1 MRTSARAALLAAA
14 MNFTPA
20 VPVDIFR
27 FLRVP
32 AIVLTIRQLRGR
44 LCTDVH
50 RRPGPAE
57 RRVAGRRR

>member
-14 MNFTPA
+14 MNFAPA

-32 AIVLTIRQLRGR
+32 AIVFTIRQVKGR
-44 LCTDVH
+44 VCRDVH
-50 RRPGPAE
+50 RR
-57 RRVAGRRR
+57 RRPKRLSS

>member
-32 AIVLTIRQLRGR
+32 AIVFRIRQVKGRVCRDRHPHTRKRGPR
-44 LCTDVH
+44 
-50 RRPGPAE
+50 G
-57 RRVAGRRR
+57 